1 MKAPNLGIDP
11 DDLSEV
17 IIPQIEKSFGITF
30 QQKDVADVYTFGQL
44 CAVVRSK
51 LPAQTANDCTTQQ
64 AFYKLR
70 QALELHT
77 PTESIHPGALLVDIL
92 PVGRQRRRTVAAI
105 ERELG
110 MKLNLLGM
118 PPLILGVGCSLLII
132 SLGSLFFDLTFGLI
146 GIACSIAG
154 LRLADKLGT
163 YLTINTLRD
172 VAERMSSRH
181 YRASRR
187 HPEQVNPREITARMQ
202 YLFLKDYGID
212 LIELTP
218 EATL

>member
-1 MKAPNLGIDP
+1 MNAPSLCIDP
-11 DDLSEV
+11 ENFSIDIL
-17 IIPQIEKSFGITF
+17 PQIEKSFGVTF
-30 QQKDVADVYTFGQL
+30 QQKDVTDVYTFGQL
-44 CAVVRSK
+44 CALVRSK
-51 LPAQTANDCTTQQ
+51 LPAQAANDCTTQQ

-70 QALELHT
+70 RALKLHT
-77 PTESIHPGALLVDIL
+77 QAETIHPGALLVDIL

-110 MKLNLLGM
+110 MKLNLLGV
-118 PPLILGVGCSLLII
+118 PPLILGIGCSFLII

-146 GIACSIAG
+146 GAACSIAG
-154 LRLADKLGT
+154 LRLADMLST

-187 HPEQVNPREITARMQ
+187 HPEQVNPQEITGRMQ
-202 YLFLKDYGID
+202 YLFSKDYGID

-218 EATL
+218 EAVL